1 MRWVQYNVSAWQ
13 ELPICNFCFEVVGRQ
28 HFRQMKEEGRQAEVI
43 LRYSHSLPFSQEA
56 ELCKVDEKVTMNF
69 HPSVLQIDRITRTL
83 EEPWPAVSEEGA
95 C

>member
-1 MRWVQYNVSAWQ
+1 
-13 ELPICNFCFEVVGRQ
+13 
-28 HFRQMKEEGRQAEVI
+28 MKEEGRQAEVI
-43 LRYSHSLPFSQEA
+43 LRPQPLLTLLTQEA

-83 EEPWPAVSEEGA
+83 EEPRPAVSEGA

>member
-13 ELPICNFCFEVVGRQ
+13 LPICNFCFEVVGRQ

-43 LRYSHSLPFSQEA
+43 LRPQPLLTLLTQEA
-56 ELCKVDEKVTMNF
+56 ELCKADEKVTMNF

-83 EEPWPAVSEEGA
+83 EEPRPAVSEGA